1 MKFGGLNDAMR
12 GKKYPLMMYR
22 DDTEPIT
29 VENTEAE
36 ESARLK
42 GYDVISANQ
51 MCNRHLINWFW
62 DLEDLS
68 PKQLVV
74 FAQDEYNIDLPADA
88 SQEKLFQ
95 CVCLLSRAAPQN
107 RDRIILMAHTI
118 KMNYDETLAEIAR
131 VMENPGKDD
140 EVTTETWEII
150 A

>member
-1 MKFGGLNDAMR
+1 MKFRGLYDAKR
-12 GKKYPLMMYR
+12 GRQYPKMMYR
-22 DDTEPIT
+22 DNADPIT

-36 ESARLK
+36 AEAKLK
-42 GYDVISANQ
+42 GFDVVSANQ

-74 FAQDEYNIDLPADA
+74 FAQDEYNVDLPADA

-118 KMNYDETLAEIAR
+118 KMNYDETLEEIRR
-131 VMENPGKDD
+131 VMENPSADD
-140 EVTTETWEII
+140 EVTTETWEIM

>member
-1 MKFGGLNDAMR
+1 MKFRGLYDAKR
-12 GKKYPLMMYR
+12 GRQYPKMMYR
-22 DDTEPIT
+22 DDADPIT

-36 ESARLK
+36 AEAKLK
-42 GYDVISANQ
+42 GFDVVSANQ

-74 FAQDEYNIDLPADA
+74 FAQDEYNVDLPADA

-118 KMNYDETLAEIAR
+118 KMNYDETLEEIRR
-131 VMENPGKDD
+131 VMENPSGDD
-140 EVTTETWEII
+140 EVTTETWEIM